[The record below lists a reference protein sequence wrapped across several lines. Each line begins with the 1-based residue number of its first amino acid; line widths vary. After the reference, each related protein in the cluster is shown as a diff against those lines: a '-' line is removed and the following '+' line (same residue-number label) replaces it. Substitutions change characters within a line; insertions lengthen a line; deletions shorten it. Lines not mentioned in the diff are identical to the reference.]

1 MTEHVR
7 TNYRNHRK
15 ATWGLAI
22 ALVVA
27 IAAVVIPIASG
38 ASDKTYTMLFPSA
51 GAVTPTPPA
60 IGNTTSQTLCSSS
73 TYTVTVAITNT
84 AKSSSLGSANV
95 TFPANVTL
103 SSASLPAGSPTAWQ
117 ISTSG
122 NVVSLRGLS
131 LPKNGV
137 VTITAALGTGSTATS
152 AQAITARVKQS
163 NEFNDS
169 GSNPDA
175 NAFNDPTFPTIR
187 LQSCN
192 ATITGRVYHDR
203 DQSGAFAVNA
213 SSPTSDIA
221 KQGWTV
227 ALQRKTGATYTN
239 VDSASTDANGMYSV
253 QGPIGSD
260 FRLCVTAP
268 NPPDPDSSSRWGVR
282 AVTGVAL
289 LAGCVPITPTSGTS
303 QGLSVLNLPTAGAT
317 GQDFA
322 VVPITAP
329 DFGAGSS
336 STTPSGSYTVTAA
349 GNTTKAPQNYV
360 QETWTDGSG
369 HPYFVFAPINACTSG
384 CGKIFLLEHMSGAVK
399 QSDLGAAKQVVLVY
413 DDTEPFQTFA
423 PMPYCLQDPR
433 GPGTTLLDT
442 GVLPA
447 GATSCIVEG
456 HQRVSGDGTAANAL
470 VNVEFLVYTSYDGSR
485 GFS

>member
-38 ASDKTYTMLFPSA
+38 ASDKTYTILFPST

-60 IGNTTSQTLCSSS
+60 SGNTTSQTLCPSS
-73 TYTVTVAITNT
+73 TYAVRVTITNT
-84 AKSSSLGSANV
+84 AKSSTLGSADV

-117 ISTSG
+117 ISRSG
-122 NVVSLRGLS
+122 NVVSLRELS
-131 LPKNGV
+131 LPKNRV
-137 VTITAALGTGSTATS
+137 VTITAALGTGSAATS

-163 NEFNDS
+163 NDFNDAD
-169 GSNPDA
+169 SNPDA
-175 NAFNDPTFPTIR
+175 NSFDNPTFPTI
-187 LQSCN
+187 LVQSCN

-227 ALQRKTGATYTN
+227 TLQRKTGATTYTD
-239 VDSASTDANGMYSV
+239 VDSDSTDVNGLYSV
-253 QGPIGSD
+253 AGPSGSD

-268 NPPDPDSSSRWGVR
+268 NPPDSSSRWAAR
-282 AVTGVAL
+282 AVTGVTL
-289 LAGCVPITPTSGTS
+289 VAGCVPITPTSGTS
-303 QGLSVLNLPTAGAT
+303 QGLSVLNLPITGAT

-322 VVPITAP
+322 VIPITAP
-329 DFGAGSS
+329 DFGANSS
-336 STTPSGSYTVTAA
+336 STAGPGTYVVTAA

-360 QETWTDGSG
+360 QETWTDSGG
-369 HPYFVFAPINACTSG
+369 HPYFVFAPINACSG
-384 CGKIFLLEHMSGAVK
+384 CAGKIYLLEHMSGSVK
-399 QSDLGAAKQVVLVY
+399 QSDLGATKQVVLVY
-413 DDTEPFQTFA
+413 DDIEPFQTFT

-433 GPGTTLLDT
+433 RPGNILLET

-447 GATSCIVEG
+447 DATSCIVEG
-456 HQRVSGDGTAANAL
+456 HQTVDGDGTAANAS
-470 VNVEFLVYTSYDGSR
+470 VDFEFFVYTSYDGSR